1 VKLLGEQN
9 TLVQR
14 RMASS
19 SEWAQAL
26 FNLGLLALAGF
37 NQMEA
42 TNMFQVGLGEKGKG
56 GT

>member
-9 TLVQR
+9 RLVVR

-19 SEWAQAL
+19 SEWSGAL

-42 TNMFQVGLGEKGKG
+42 TNMFQVGEC
-56 GT
+56 